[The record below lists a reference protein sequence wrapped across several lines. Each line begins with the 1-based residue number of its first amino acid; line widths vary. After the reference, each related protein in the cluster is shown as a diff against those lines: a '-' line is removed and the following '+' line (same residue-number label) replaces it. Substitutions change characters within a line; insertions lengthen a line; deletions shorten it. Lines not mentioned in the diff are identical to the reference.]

1 MARKLRE
8 KSLSGIYH
16 VCLRGVNKQ
25 RIFEWPEDY
34 EAMYR
39 ILNYAQT
46 RDTEGVEVEQ
56 PNFYLYAYCLMDNH
70 VHLLIQPSNGLELGQ
85 VVKRI
90 NVAYA
95 MHFNNHYE
103 RVGHLFQ
110 DRYKSEPVN
119 DRDYF
124 FELIRY
130 IHNNPVKAQICRT
143 PDLYPHSS
151 FCELTGRELAQKG
164 QTPMCKYSPEN
175 AFHIRPEDVATFLNS
190 MPQQTKLEELAQKGL
205 TLLCKTLH
213 LHLKQDTPEEVDRM
227 IVETLFAITGV
238 QSITDFQR
246 LDKGTMRTALAMVR
260 EAGVSIR
267 TLSRLT
273 GVSFGIIRGA
283 KVPTKAPEVED
294 NVVK

>member
-8 KSLSGIYH
+8 KSRSGIYH

-39 ILNYAQT
+39 ILNYTQT

-110 DRYKSEPVN
+110 DRYKSEPVD
-119 DRDYF
+119 DREYF

-151 FCELTGRELAQKG
+151 FCEVTGRELAHKG
-164 QTPMCKYSPEN
+164 QTPLCKYSPEN
-175 AFHIRPEDVATFLNS
+175 VFQITPEDVAAFLNT
-190 MPQQTKLEELAQKGL
+190 MPQQTKMEELAQRGL
-205 TLLCKTLH
+205 TLMCKTLH
-213 LHLKQDTPEEVDRM
+213 LHLKQDTPEEVERM
-227 IVETLFAITGV
+227 IVETLFALTGV

-246 LDKGTMRTALAMVR
+246 LDKRTMRSALAMVR
-260 EAGVSIR
+260 EVGVSIR

-283 KVPTKAPEVED
+283 KVVTENHDADRNESK
-294 NVVK
+294 